1 MLYRPNNIFK
11 ILRLLKPLIF
21 KISSSFLSIISRKKN
36 WVPIR
41 KIKGKISKRVAG
53 VFKPLNIIGK
63 YAFVWRSLKK
73 LISSNKLRI
82 KINVKKIKK
91 VFKIFFEKSN
101 IK

>member
-1 MLYRPNNIFK
+1 MK
-11 ILRLLKPLIF
+11 
-21 KISSSFLSIISRKKN
+21 
-36 WVPIR
+36 R

-53 VFKPLNIIGK
+53 AFKPLNIIGK
-63 YAFVWRSLKK
+63 KMFVWSSLKK

-101 IK
+101 IKKDIKHENSRIIFQAARIL